1 MKSAMMIRI
10 CVSVAA
16 VICCAFLIGRVMA
29 KGPQDGAGTS
39 DPAGGAPADGGGKA
53 KGKGKGFADP
63 KALQNLRQQIE
74 VSDLEWQAL
83 EGQIIKVQT
92 LAKQLNDVR
101 DPKKS
106 MEPPKPP
113 KGDAGA
119 DTGKAQPTPIPAIV
133 AGLAELAERAR
144 DLRTLWEDKSAHPA
158 DIRAKLA
165 AFRAARAK
173 ADQLIAAELAKA
185 MTELRDLLTA
195 RQELALVINGL
206 LD

>member
-1 MKSAMMIRI
+1 MKSAMMVRI

-16 VICCAFLIGRVMA
+16 VICCALLIGRLAA
-29 KGPQDGAGTS
+29 KEPQDGAGPG

-63 KALQNLRQQIE
+63 KALQSLRQQIE
-74 VSDLEWQAL
+74 VTDPEWQAL
-83 EGQIIKVQT
+83 EGKIIKVQT
-92 LAKQLNDVR
+92 LVKQLNDVR

-119 DTGKAQPTPIPAIV
+119 DTGKAQPAPIPAIV

-144 DLRTLWEDKSAHPA
+144 DLRILWEDKSAHPT

-195 RQELALVINGL
+195 RQELVLVVNGL